1 MALTTTQ
8 KQSIA
13 AYWALQNFVAPN
25 VTANF
30 NTADL
35 AAAVTA
41 VDNALDATLN
51 QAVAAV
57 GGTTTVAA
65 GMAAVIPAPFNTA
78 TAAQKALLVCYVI
91 MKRSNL
97 I

>member
-1 MALTTTQ
+1 MALTTPQ
-8 KQSIA
+8 KQQVA
-13 AYWALQNFVAPN
+13 GYWALQNFVTPN

-41 VDNALDATLN
+41 IDNALDATLN

-57 GGTTTVAA
+57 GGTTTVAN
-65 GMAAVIPAPFNTA
+65 GMAAVIPAPFSTA
-78 TAAQKALLVCYVI
+78 TASQKILLVCYVL
-91 MKRSNL
+91 MKRAG
-97 I
+97 II